1 MSLKNLDFSKI
12 KLPLEAFERN
22 NLTPIA
28 PPNQLFSVFSSIASH
43 LSLTEQLTK
52 KIQNKVLNWLM
63 VYYDNLAFPIELD
76 FLKNEPQFFD
86 LYQQNQG
93 SHAFD
98 MLNLLLGALSLNAT
112 FELLFAVPNNRNFIG
127 TVFNPG
133 CQVTLYF
140 FVNTVGQTRNFVAL
154 SHQETT
160 KEMAKLIS
168 DWKEKA
174 IDDLKDDTEP
184 IPPLP
189 TSTSNE
195 SLAKADSLLRK
206 HLMCFD
212 QVRSHYIDV
221 ETQQKMLQ
229 SAQKEVL
236 PVFSFET
243 RSIAKT
249 GEAGKQQFDFS
260 DKKQKQLDPPV
271 DPALMEPDYFLNKKP
286 PGLFSESYQS
296 NVIVFG
302 KTAEDKKDS
311 AHGTPIKNNPPSSA
325 SSKRKVF
332 FANTHP
338 KLDRSKRYTG
348 KMQNFYTDRGYGF
361 LVIDGY
367 PFNIFVHFD
376 DLHKGGVTA
385 DMLRRKENFQITF
398 NLVSYQGNG
407 NSENVKASN
416 VELVKR

>member
-22 NLTPIA
+22 SLTPIA
-28 PPNQLFSVFSSIASH
+28 PQNQLFSVFNAIASH
-43 LSLTEQLTK
+43 VSQVEPLTK

-63 VYYDNLAFPIELD
+63 VYFDNSAFPVELD
-76 FLKNEPQFFD
+76 FLKNEPQFLD

-93 SHAFD
+93 SSEFD
-98 MLNLLLGALSLNAT
+98 MLNLLLGALSMNAT

-140 FVNTVGQTRNFVAL
+140 FMNTAGHTRNFVAL
-154 SHQETT
+154 GQQETS
-160 KEMAKLIS
+160 KELS
-168 DWKEKA
+168 EWREKVVE
-174 IDDLKDDTEP
+174 DLKDDAEP

-189 TSTSNE
+189 TTTSQE
-195 SLAKADSLLRK
+195 SLSKADALLRK

-212 QVRSHYIDV
+212 QIRSHYIDV
-221 ETQQKMLQ
+221 ETQKKMLQ

-260 DKKQKQLDPPV
+260 DKKQKQLEQPV
-271 DPALMEPDYFLNKKP
+271 DPALMEPDYFLSKKP

-311 AHGTPIKNNPPSSA
+311 AHNTPMKNNPSNNA
-325 SSKRKVF
+325 SNKRKVF

-361 LVIDGY
+361 IVIDGY
-367 PFNIFVHFD
+367 PHNIFVHFD

-385 DMLRRKENFQITF
+385 DMLRRKDNFQITF

-407 NSENVKASN
+407 NLENVKASN